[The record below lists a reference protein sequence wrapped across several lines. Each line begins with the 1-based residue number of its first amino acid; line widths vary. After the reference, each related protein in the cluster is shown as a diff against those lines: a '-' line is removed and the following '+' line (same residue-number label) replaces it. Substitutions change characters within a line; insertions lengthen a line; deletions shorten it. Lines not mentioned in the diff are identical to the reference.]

1 MFHEVVISVVVK
13 HFLTILLVVLVVC
26 VVNEELET
34 NSELIDDAELHHMFH
49 SDAHAKLNC
58 FMQSD

>member
-13 HFLTILLVVLVVC
+13 HFLTILVVLMVC
-26 VVNEELET
+26 AVSVELET
-34 NSELIDDAELHHMFH
+34 NSVLIDDAEQHHMLH

-58 FMQSD
+58 FMQLN